1 MPCRQNIGRLERMRN
16 WTGLKKWLTRATL
29 GWVVV
34 TLLLGASGGIVPLEA
49 GSGPYPKLF
58 GTREINSHNL
68 KAFSKWRGMLKRY
81 FKTDQIPEGNCDER
95 TFNTCHLEKWQAFLD
110 STRHLSATSRRQQ
123 IGRVNRS
130 LNSIRHRLP
139 TGVEALNEVLS
150 LVAEQIRAIVGLG
163 SQRGVGEFVTLVGSE
178 VEHVVNH
185 RPRVAVEAQAQ
196 RVWALAP
203 DGDDALADSSRDE
216 LQAEQRAIAGHRVA
230 IGEDHLVG
238 HAMDL
243 VDVSDKP
250 PEQVE
255 GVATAAQDNILG
267 RLGVHAPAAQEVGD
281 VVQIVR
287 FGEED

>member
-1 MPCRQNIGRLERMRN
+1 MRN

-130 LNSIRHRLP
+130 LNSIRYILIVSRIDAITTNHQSLTLP
-139 TGVEALNEVLS
+139 AKLLEDFNFSSLSRPHSVLIY
-150 LVAEQIRAIVGLG
+150 LHI
-163 SQRGVGEFVTLVGSE
+163 
-178 VEHVVNH
+178 
-185 RPRVAVEAQAQ
+185 
-196 RVWALAP
+196 
-203 DGDDALADSSRDE
+203 
-216 LQAEQRAIAGHRVA
+216 
-230 IGEDHLVG
+230 
-238 HAMDL
+238 
-243 VDVSDKP
+243 
-250 PEQVE
+250 
-255 GVATAAQDNILG
+255 
-267 RLGVHAPAAQEVGD
+267 
-281 VVQIVR
+281 
-287 FGEED
+287 